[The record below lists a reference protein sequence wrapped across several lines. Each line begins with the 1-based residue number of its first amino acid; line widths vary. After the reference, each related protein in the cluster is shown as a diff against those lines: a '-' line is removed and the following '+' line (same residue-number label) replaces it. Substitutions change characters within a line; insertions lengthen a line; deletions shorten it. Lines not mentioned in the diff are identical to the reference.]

1 MRFTHSALL
10 LALCQLASA
19 SPCKPSSSV
28 TSNAPTSTDN
38 ESASSA
44 TETSTAISVET
55 GSFTVSDDATLTASV
70 TVSTSDVLIS
80 TTLASTP
87 SAEPTTTLEAA
98 TDLSTTVDEAT
109 TTTTTTFESETT
121 SDSATLVSTTTA
133 EASTTT
139 SAAPEVPSN
148 RVLNPGFEDTL
159 VYPWESM
166 SGTLSRTSSEVHSGS
181 QSGFYSGN
189 TPMSAIQGIRQFIDP
204 TWITPGKSYKFS
216 AWVKIT
222 NTAGCGSRTVV
233 CGHGVGQGTTGLGGT
248 ITENGDFS
256 MASVTCSWTQSQWEA
271 RPSVQIRS
279 YCTGFSFFVDD
290 ATLEEVETL
299 G

>member
-1 MRFTHSALL
+1 MRFTHPALL

-55 GSFTVSDDATLTASV
+55 GSSTVSDDATLTASV
-70 TVSTSDVLIS
+70 TVPTSDVSIS
-80 TTLASTP
+80 TTLASAP

-98 TDLSTTVDEAT
+98 TDLSTTVDE
-109 TTTTTTFESETT
+109 TTTTFESETT

-166 SGTLSRTSSEVHSGS
+166 SGTLTRTSSEVHSGS

-233 CGHGVGQGTTGLGGT
+233 CGHGVGQGTTGMGGT

-256 MASVTCSWTQSQWEA
+256 LTSVTCSWTQTQWEA

>member
-1 MRFTHSALL
+1 MRFTHPTLL

-28 TSNAPTSTDN
+28 TSDAPTSTDN

-44 TETSTAISVET
+44 TETSAISVET
-55 GSFTVSDDATLTASV
+55 GSSTVSHDTTLTASE
-70 TVSTSDVLIS
+70 TVSTYDLSIS
-80 TTLASTP
+80 TTLVSTS
-87 SAEPTTTLEAA
+87 SAEPTTTLQAT
-98 TDLSTTVDEAT
+98 TDLPTTVDE
-109 TTTTTTFESETT
+109 TTTTFESET
-121 SDSATLVSTTTA
+121 SATLISTTTA

-139 SAAPEVPSN
+139 SAAPEIPSN
-148 RVLNPGFEDTL
+148 RILNPGFEDNL

-166 SGTLSRTSSEVHSGS
+166 AGTLSRGSSPVHSGS
-181 QSGFYSGN
+181 RCGYFSGY
-189 TPMSAIQGIRQFIDP
+189 TPMSAIQGIRQFIEP

-216 AWVKIT
+216 AWIKIA
-222 NTAGCGSRTVV
+222 NTVNCGSRTIV
-233 CGHGVGQGTTGLGGT
+233 CGHGLGQGTTSSVGT
-248 ITENGDFS
+248 ITDTEDFS
-256 MASVTCSWTQSQWEA
+256 LASVTCSWTQAQWEA

-279 YCTGFSFFVDD
+279 YCEGLSFLVDD

>member
-10 LALCQLASA
+10 LALCQLASS

-28 TSNAPTSTDN
+28 TSNAPTSTDD
-38 ESASSA
+38 ESATSA

-55 GSFTVSDDATLTASV
+55 GSSTVSNDATLTASEAA
-70 TVSTSDVLIS
+70 STSDLSIS
-80 TTLASTP
+80 TTLVSTS
-87 SAEPTTTLEAA
+87 SAEPTTTLEAT
-98 TDLSTTVDEAT
+98 TDLSTTVDE
-109 TTTTTTFESETT
+109 TTTTFESETT

-139 SAAPEVPSN
+139 SAAPEIPSN

-204 TWITPGKSYKFS
+204 TWITPGKSYRFS

-256 MASVTCSWTQSQWEA
+256 LASVTCSWTQAEWEA

-279 YCTGFSFFVDD
+279 YCTGLSFFVDD
-290 ATLEEVETL
+290 AALEEVETL

>member
-55 GSFTVSDDATLTASV
+55 GSSTVSDDATLTASV
-70 TVSTSDVLIS
+70 TVSTSDVSIS

-98 TDLSTTVDEAT
+98 TDLSTTVDE
-109 TTTTTTFESETT
+109 TTTTFESETT
-121 SDSATLVSTTTA
+121 SDSATLVPTTTA

-204 TWITPGKSYKFS
+204 TWIMPGKSYKFS

-256 MASVTCSWTQSQWEA
+256 LASVTCSWTQAQWEA